1 MKTPLAVL
9 ALLVGAAS
17 AFALNKGNAG
27 PTDVQLKFTLPVAA
41 PLSPEEALKS
51 FRLPPGFRIE
61 LVASEPMI
69 EAPVAISFDEQGR
82 MFVVEMRGYM
92 RDMEGTTEKEPLGR
106 IALLTDT
113 DGDGRMDKASAF
125 VDNLV
130 MPRGVMAVKGGAFVA
145 EPPNLFFCRDTKGN
159 GIADEKILIASDYG
173 TFGGQPEHMANTPTW
188 AMDNRVY
195 SANYGTSLKLAN
207 GTWQKG
213 PGLGRGQWGLSQDD
227 AGRLFFNNNSDL
239 LRADLLPAAA
249 YARNPL
255 LRDALGINNKVMKDQ
270 SVYPSHPTPGVNR
283 GYDAKTLRA
292 DGTLANATSTCGAAI
307 YRGDAFPAEFR
318 GNAFIPEPSSNLVK
332 RVIITEKDGLLT
344 GANAYEEKEFLTSTD
359 ERFRPVM
366 TATGPDGALYVVD
379 LYRGMLQHPGFLTHY
394 LIAYIKAHKLET
406 PINQGRIW
414 RIVRDD
420 QAAPKAT
427 KIPSAVD
434 ERTKLLTHPNGWVRD
449 SAQRL
454 LVESA
459 DMAAAAPLR
468 ALLTDTQAPATA
480 RLHALW
486 SLDGL
491 AAARAEDVRLALKD
505 PDAQVRAAAIRIA
518 PAEMLTELCA
528 LKDEKE
534 ILVLAHLAIRLS
546 GANLPD
552 TDKAVAELLAAHG
565 DNALVREGALTGAR
579 GREVALAKAVA
590 ALGSVANLKQTG
602 PVLDG
607 FATLIAQ
614 AGKAGPFEGML
625 EIAAS
630 LGDRT
635 NLRAAILRGLDQS
648 IRDPKTKKP
657 APLKTIWLNAE
668 PASLAKLKKTVTD
681 ANALKNLVSV
691 TARLAWVGKPGAPA
705 PPKVV
710 ALTKAQQALL
720 EKGKVTY
727 ANLCAA
733 CHQPHGHGLD
743 GLAPPLVDS
752 DWVLGKPDVT
762 ARIILHGLGGPVK
775 VGNRTWDL
783 SMPPMGM
790 LSDEEV
796 AGVLTYIR
804 REWEHNGSP
813 VDAKFVAGIR
823 KQYADHPNSWTAD
836 ELRPPTKKTAKA
848 EKEVVAK

>member
-27 PTDVQLKFTLPVAA
+27 PTDVQLKFNLPAPA

-113 DGDGRMDKASAF
+113 NGDGRMDKASAF
-125 VDNLV
+125 LDNLV

-159 GIADEKILIASDYG
+159 GIADEKTLVATDFG

-195 SANYGTSLKLAN
+195 AAGYSTSFKLTN
-207 GTWQKG
+207 GAWQKG

-227 AGRLFFNNNSDL
+227 AGRLFYNYNSDL
-239 LRADLLPAAA
+239 LRTDLLPAAA

-255 LRDALGINNKVMKDQ
+255 LRDALGINNKVIKEQ

-283 GYDAKTLRA
+283 GYDTKTLRA

-344 GANAYEEKEFLTSTD
+344 GTNAYEEKEFLTSTD

-394 LIAYIKAHKLET
+394 LIANIKARKLET

-420 QAAPKAT
+420 QTAPKTT
-427 KIPSAVD
+427 KIPAAVVD
-434 ERTKLLTHPNGWVRD
+434 RVKLLTHPNGWVRD

-459 DMAAAAPLR
+459 DVAAAAPLR
-468 ALLTDTQAPATA
+468 TLLADAQAPATA
-480 RLHALW
+480 RLQALW

-491 AAARAEDVRLALKD
+491 ASARAEDVRLALKD
-505 PDAQVRAAAIRIA
+505 TDAQVRAAAIRIA
-518 PAEMLTELCA
+518 PAEMLPELCTI
-528 LKDEKE
+528 KDEKE

-546 GANLPD
+546 GAHLPD
-552 TDKAVAELLAAHG
+552 ADKAVAELLAAHG

-607 FATLIAQ
+607 FATLISQ

-648 IRDPKTKKP
+648 TRDPKTKKP

-691 TARLAWVGKPGAPA
+691 TARLAWIGKPGAPA

-710 ALTKAQQALL
+710 ALTNAQQALL

-733 CHQPHGHGLD
+733 CHQPHGYGLD

-762 ARIILHGLGGPVK
+762 TRIILHGLGGPIK
-775 VGNRTWDL
+775 VGNRIWDL

-813 VDAKFVAGIR
+813 VDAKFVTGIR
-823 KQYADHPNSWTAD
+823 KQYADHSNSWTAD
-836 ELRPPTKKTAKA
+836 ELRPPTKKTAK
-848 EKEVVAK
+848 

>member
-9 ALLVGAAS
+9 ALLVGATS

-27 PTDVQLKFTLPVAA
+27 PTDVQLKFNLPAPA

-82 MFVVEMRGYM
+82 LFVVEMRGYM
-92 RDMEGTTEKEPLGR
+92 RDMEGTTEKDPLGR

-159 GIADEKILIASDYG
+159 GIADEKILVASDFG

-195 SANYGTSLKLAN
+195 AAGYSTSFKLTN
-207 GTWQKG
+207 GAWQKG

-227 AGRLFFNNNSDL
+227 TGRLFYNYNSDL
-239 LRADLLPAAA
+239 LRTDLLPAAA

-255 LRDALGINNKVMKDQ
+255 LRDALGINNKVIKDQ

-307 YRGDAFPAEFR
+307 YRGDAFPLEFR

-344 GANAYEEKEFLTSTD
+344 GTNAYEEKEFLTSTD

-394 LIAYIKAHKLET
+394 LIANIKARKLET

-420 QAAPKAT
+420 QTAPKAT
-427 KIPSAVD
+427 KIPAAVA

-459 DMAAAAPLR
+459 DASAATPLR
-468 ALLTDTQAPATA
+468 ALLADAQAPATA

-486 SLDGL
+486 TLDGL
-491 AAARAEDVRLALKD
+491 AAARPEDLRLALKD
-505 PDAQVRAAAIRIA
+505 ADAQVRAAAVRIA
-518 PAEMLTELCA
+518 PAELLAELCA
-528 LKDEKE
+528 LKDEQE
-534 ILVLAHLAIRLS
+534 IIVLAHLAIRLS

-552 TDKAVAELLAAHG
+552 ADKALAELLAAHG
-565 DNALVREGALTGAR
+565 DNQLVREGALTGSR

-630 LGDRT
+630 LGDRH
-635 NLRAAILRGLDQS
+635 LRAAILRGLDQS
-648 IRDPKTKKP
+648 IRDPKTKK
-657 APLKTIWLNAE
+657 AVPLKTIWLNAE
-668 PASLAKLKKTVTD
+668 PTSLAKLKKAVTD
-681 ANALKNLVSV
+681 ANALKNLVSI

-710 ALTKAQQALL
+710 ALTKAQQVLL

-775 VGNRTWDL
+775 VGNRIWDL

-790 LSDEEV
+790 LSDEDI
-796 AGVLTYIR
+796 AGVLTYVR

-813 VDAKFVAGIR
+813 VDAKFVAGVR
-823 KQYADHPNSWTAD
+823 KQFADHPNSWTAD
-836 ELRPPTKKTAKA
+836 ELRPPTKKAAK
-848 EKEVVAK
+848 EESKK

>member
-17 AFALNKGNAG
+17 ASALNKGNAG
-27 PTDVQLKFTLPVAA
+27 PKDVTLKFELPAPA

-51 FRLPPGFRIE
+51 FKLPPGFRIE

-92 RDMEGTTEKEPLGR
+92 RDMEGTTEKDPLGR

-113 DGDGRMDKASAF
+113 DGDGRMDHASAF

-130 MPRGVMAVKGGAFVA
+130 MPRSVMAVKGGALVA
-145 EPPNLFFCRDTKGN
+145 EPPNLFFCRDTKGT
-159 GIADEKILIASDYG
+159 GIADEKTVVASDFG

-188 AMDNRVY
+188 AMDNRIY
-195 SANYGTSLKLAN
+195 AAGYATSLRFNA
-207 GTWQKG
+207 GAWQRG

-227 AGRLFFNNNSDL
+227 AGRLFFNYNSDL
-239 LRADLLPAAA
+239 LRGDLLPAAA
-249 YARNPL
+249 FARNPL
-255 LRDALGINNKVMKDQ
+255 LREATAVNSRIIKDQ

-283 GYDAKTLRA
+283 GYDGKTLRP

-307 YRGDAFPAEFR
+307 YRGDAFPDEFR

-332 RVIITEKDGLLT
+332 RVLITEKDGVLT
-344 GANAYEEKEFLTSTD
+344 GTNAYEEKEFLTSTD

-366 TATGPDGALYVVD
+366 AATGPDGALYVVD
-379 LYRGMLQHPGFLTHY
+379 LYRGMLQHPAFLTHY
-394 LIAYIKAHKLET
+394 LAANIKARKLET
-406 PINQGRIW
+406 PVNQGRIW

-420 QAAPKAT
+420 QPTPKAT
-427 KIPSAVD
+427 KLPADVTG
-434 ERTKLLTHPNGWVRD
+434 RVQALKHPNGWVRD
-449 SAQRL
+449 TAQRL

-459 DMAAAAPLR
+459 DAAAAAPLR
-468 ALLTDTQAPATA
+468 ALLADAQAPATA

-505 PDAQVRAAAIRIA
+505 ADTQVRAAAVRIA
-518 PAEMLTELCA
+518 PAEMLAELCA

-534 ILVLAHLAIRLS
+534 IVVLAHLAIRLS
-546 GANLPD
+546 AANQPD
-552 TDKAVAELLAAHG
+552 ADKALAELLAAHG
-565 DNALVREGALTGAR
+565 DNTLVREGALSGAR

-590 ALGSVANLKQTG
+590 ALGSAENLSQTG
-602 PVLDG
+602 PVLEG
-607 FATLIAQ
+607 LAKLISQ

-625 EIAAS
+625 GIAADLS
-630 LGDRT
+630 DRSK
-635 NLRAAILRGLDQS
+635 LRAAILDGLDQS
-648 IRDPKTKKP
+648 GRDPKTKKP
-657 APLKTIWLNAE
+657 VPLKTIWLNSE
-668 PASLAKLKKTVTD
+668 PASLAKLKKTVTEASLAKD
-681 ANALKNLVSV
+681 LANI
-691 TARLAWVGKPGAPA
+691 TERLAWIGKPGAPS

-710 ALTKAQQALL
+710 ALTKAQQALF
-720 EKGKVTY
+720 ERGKVTY

-733 CHQPHGHGLD
+733 CHQPHGYGLD

-762 ARIILHGLGGPVK
+762 AKIVLNGLGGPIK

-783 SMPPMGM
+783 TMPPMGM
-790 LSDEEV
+790 LSDEDV
-796 AGVLTYIR
+796 AGVLTYVR

-823 KQYADHPNSWTAD
+823 KQSADHPNSWTAD
-836 ELRPPTKKTAKA
+836 ELRPPTKKSVKA
-848 EKEVVAK
+848 EKEAAAK

>member
-1 MKTPLAVL
+1 MKTPLAAL
-9 ALLVGAAS
+9 ALLVGVTS

-27 PTDVQLKFTLPVAA
+27 PTDVQLKFNLPAPA

-82 MFVVEMRGYM
+82 LFVVEMRGYM

-125 VDNLV
+125 LDNLV

-145 EPPNLFFCRDTKGN
+145 EPPNLFFCRDTKGT
-159 GIADEKILIASDYG
+159 GVADEKILITSDFG

-195 SANYGTSLKLAN
+195 AAGYSTSFKLTN
-207 GTWQKG
+207 GAWQKG

-227 AGRLFFNNNSDL
+227 AGRLFYNYNSDL
-239 LRADLLPAAA
+239 LRTDLLPAAA

-255 LRDALGINNKVMKDQ
+255 LRDALGINNKVIKDQ

-292 DGTLANATSTCGAAI
+292 DGTLANATATCGASI

-394 LIAYIKAHKLET
+394 LIANIKARKLET

-427 KIPSAVD
+427 KIPVDASA
-434 ERTKLLTHPNGWVRD
+434 RTKLLTHPNGWVRD

-459 DMAAAAPLR
+459 DVSAATPLR
-468 ALLTDTQAPATA
+468 ILLANAQAPATA

-491 AAARAEDVRLALKD
+491 AAARAEDVRIAFKD
-505 PDAQVRAAAIRIA
+505 TNAQVRAAAVRIA
-518 PAEMLTELCA
+518 PAEMLAELCA
-528 LKDEKE
+528 IKDEKE

-546 GANLPD
+546 GANLAEA
-552 TDKAVAELLAAHG
+552 DKAVAELLAAHG

-590 ALGSVANLKQTG
+590 ALGTAANLKQTG

-607 FATLIAQ
+607 FATLISQ
-614 AGKAGPFEGML
+614 AGKAVAFEGML

-630 LGDRT
+630 LGDRA

-648 IRDPKTKKP
+648 TRDPKTKKVV
-657 APLKTIWLNAE
+657 PLKTIWLNAE
-668 PASLAKLKKTVTD
+668 PVSLAKLKKAVTE
-681 ANALKNLVSV
+681 ANPLKNLESV
-691 TARLAWVGKPGAPA
+691 AARLAWVGKPGAPA
-705 PPKVV
+705 PPKVI

-733 CHQPHGHGLD
+733 CHQPHGYGLD

-775 VGNRTWDL
+775 VGNRIWDL

-790 LSDEEV
+790 LSDEDI
-796 AGVLTYIR
+796 AGVMTYVR
-804 REWEHNGSP
+804 REWEHNGAP
-813 VDAKFVAGIR
+813 VDAKFVTGIR
-823 KQYADHPNSWTAD
+823 QQYANHPNSWTAE
-836 ELRPPTKKTAKA
+836 ELRPPTKKATKA
-848 EKEVVAK
+848 EAK

>member
-1 MKTPLAVL
+1 
-9 ALLVGAAS
+9 
-17 AFALNKGNAG
+17 
-27 PTDVQLKFTLPVAA
+27 
-41 PLSPEEALKS
+41 
-51 FRLPPGFRIE
+51 
-61 LVASEPMI
+61 
-69 EAPVAISFDEQGR
+69 
-82 MFVVEMRGYM
+82 
-92 RDMEGTTEKEPLGR
+92 
-106 IALLTDT
+106 
-113 DGDGRMDKASAF
+113 MD
-125 VDNLV
+125 
-130 MPRGVMAVKGGAFVA
+130 
-145 EPPNLFFCRDTKGN
+145 
-159 GIADEKILIASDYG
+159 
-173 TFGGQPEHMANTPTW
+173 
-188 AMDNRVY
+188 RV
-195 SANYGTSLKLAN
+195 
-207 GTWQKG
+207 
-213 PGLGRGQWGLSQDD
+213 
-227 AGRLFFNNNSDL
+227 
-239 LRADLLPAAA
+239 
-249 YARNPL
+249 
-255 LRDALGINNKVMKDQ
+255 
-270 SVYPSHPTPGVNR
+270 
-283 GYDAKTLRA
+283 
-292 DGTLANATSTCGAAI
+292 
-307 YRGDAFPAEFR
+307 
-318 GNAFIPEPSSNLVK
+318 
-332 RVIITEKDGLLT
+332 
-344 GANAYEEKEFLTSTD
+344 
-359 ERFRPVM
+359 
-366 TATGPDGALYVVD
+366 
-379 LYRGMLQHPGFLTHY
+379 
-394 LIAYIKAHKLET
+394 
-406 PINQGRIW
+406 
-414 RIVRDD
+414 
-420 QAAPKAT
+420 
-427 KIPSAVD
+427 
-434 ERTKLLTHPNGWVRD
+434 KLLTHPNGWVRD

-459 DMAAAAPLR
+459 DVAAAAPLR
-468 ALLTDTQAPATA
+468 TLLADAQAPATA
-480 RLHALW
+480 RLQALW

-518 PAEMLTELCA
+518 PAEMLPELCTI
-528 LKDEKE
+528 KDEKE

-546 GANLPD
+546 GAHLPD
-552 TDKAVAELLAAHG
+552 ADKAVAELLAAHG

-607 FATLIAQ
+607 FATLISQ

-648 IRDPKTKKP
+648 TRDPKTKKP

-691 TARLAWVGKPGAPA
+691 TARLAWIGKPGAPA

-710 ALTKAQQALL
+710 ALTNAQQALL

-733 CHQPHGHGLD
+733 CHQPHGYGLD

-762 ARIILHGLGGPVK
+762 TRIILHGLGGPIK
-775 VGNRTWDL
+775 VGNRIWDL

-813 VDAKFVAGIR
+813 VDAKFVTGIR
-823 KQYADHPNSWTAD
+823 KQYADHSNSWTAD
-836 ELRPPTKKTAKA
+836 ELRPPTKKTAK
-848 EKEVVAK
+848 